1 MRLESLTAR
10 MSGRNPGEIAVR
22 AAQEGFTPIADKHG
36 LTLSCLAHYD
46 NNLEDNNLEDN
57 NLDDE
62 RAALLVA

>member
-22 AAQEGFTPIADKHG
+22 AAQEGLTPIADEHG

-46 NNLEDNNLEDN
+46 NNLEDD
-57 NLDDE
+57 NLDAGDK
-62 RAALLVA
+62 AALLVA